1 MRILLIEDDEILC
14 QSLSLQLERQDISV
28 DLCHDGEDGLFRI
41 REQAHDLIL
50 LDRMLPGMSGLE
62 VLSAMRAEQITTPVI
77 FLTALG
83 SLEERVAGLDCGADD
98 YIVKPFAFEELMAR
112 IRCISRRPRGLTS
125 GALLSYADLS
135 WNKEQ
140 NLLSCGP
147 YTCTLSRRE
156 GELMEFFL
164 SNPDQTLPR
173 STILLRI
180 WGPDSEIESGNLD
193 NYIHFLRRR
202 LKTVH
207 SSLHLAT
214 VRGIGYRLE
223 QNPQSGASSPK

>member
-41 REQAHDLIL
+41 RERAHDLIL
-50 LDRMLPGMSGLE
+50 LDRMLPEIDGLS
-62 VLSAMRAEQITTPVI
+62 VLRTMREEQIETPVI

-83 SLEERVAGLDCGADD
+83 SLEERVTGLDCGADD

-112 IRCISRRPRGLTS
+112 IRCIGRRPRGLS
-125 GALLSYADLS
+125 PGALLSYADLS
-135 WNKEQ
+135 WNREQ
-140 NLLSCGP
+140 NLLSCGS

-156 GELMEFFL
+156 GDLMEFFL
-164 SNPDQTLPR
+164 SNPDQTLSR
-173 STILLRI
+173 TTILLRI

-202 LKTVH
+202 LKAVR
-207 SSLHLAT
+207 SSLKLTT
-214 VRGIGYRLE
+214 VRGVGYRLE
-223 QNPQSGASSPK
+223 LSR

>member
-1 MRILLIEDDEILC
+1 MRILLIEDDKTLC
-14 QSLSLQLERQDISV
+14 QSLSLQFERQNISV

-41 REQAHDLIL
+41 RERTHDLIL
-50 LDRMLPGMSGLE
+50 LDRMLPGLDGLQ
-62 VLSAMRAEQITTPVI
+62 VLTAMRSEAITTPVI

-83 SLEERVAGLDCGADD
+83 SLQERVTGLDCGADD

-112 IRCISRRPRGLTS
+112 IRCIGRRPRGLFS
-125 GALLSYADLS
+125 GSFLSFGDLS
-135 WNKEQ
+135 WNQEQ
-140 NLLSCGP
+140 NLLTCGP

-164 SNPDQTLPR
+164 SHPDQTLPR
-173 STILLRI
+173 ATILLRI

-202 LKTVH
+202 LKAVH
-207 SSLHLAT
+207 SSLKLTT
-214 VRGIGYRLE
+214 VRGVGYRLE
-223 QNPQSGASSPK
+223 KIIS